1 MSGKESMISGSHK
14 GTQIR
19 PVSEKTAKA
28 PLISGI
34 IKLKHALIGYS
45 PFDGTQSKVNRRS
58 GRWWK
63 SQRASAMYVRNV
75 YVFAWERIKCKFKA
89 ERLIMEKRCFNRN

>member
-1 MSGKESMISGSHK
+1 MISGSHK

-19 PVSEKTAKA
+19 PVSKKTAKA

-45 PFDGTQSKVNRRS
+45 PFDGTQSKVNRRGKEG
-58 GRWWK
+58 GRGK
-63 SQRASAMYVRNV
+63 PKEHEKCLRVLHGSALNV
-75 YVFAWERIKCKFKA
+75 NS
-89 ERLIMEKRCFNRN
+89 RLRD

>member
-1 MSGKESMISGSHK
+1 MSGKESVISGSHK
-14 GTQIR
+14 GMQIR

-45 PFDGTQSKVNRRS
+45 PFDGTQSKVNRRG
-58 GRWWK
+58 GRQGK
-63 SQRASAMYVRNV
+63 AQRT
-75 YVFAWERIKCKFKA
+75 
-89 ERLIMEKRCFNRN
+89 

>member
-19 PVSEKTAKA
+19 PLSEKTAKA

-45 PFDGTQSKVNRRS
+45 PFDGTQSKVNRRGGEAGES
-58 GRWWK
+58 PKRL
-63 SQRASAMYVRNV
+63 SY
-75 YVFAWERIKCKFKA
+75 EREKCLRVCMGA
-89 ERLIMEKRCFNRN
+89 H